1 VSTIAIV
8 VLLFAVAVAFDLLAR
23 RLGIARPV
31 LLIIGG
37 GLLAFIPGLPRLTVA
52 PDTIFL
58 LFVPPLLYQAS
69 LHASFRDFRTEWRSI
84 ALLATVPVLLTTIA
98 VAAVARALSPEYT
111 WAAAFTLGAIVAPP
125 DAVAAIAST
134 RRLRLPQRIVALLSG
149 ESLVNDATALVT
161 YRIAVAAV
169 VTGRFS
175 ARAAVPAFVL
185 AALGGVAI
193 GLGAGWLVGVL
204 RRRLPEAPEIENT
217 VSLLTPYIAYLPAAA
232 LGASGILAVVAC
244 GLYLARVGPSIVSPA
259 TRIMS
264 VGLWSVVTFLL
275 ESLTFMLIG
284 IELPQL
290 APALHAVS
298 ARHLAAMAI
307 LVVLTTIVVRLVWI
321 FPGAALSYIG
331 RQWPGWRGVLFV
343 GWAGLR
349 GGDSVVIALA
359 LPVAVASG
367 APFPARERTILQTF
381 AVIFGTLVIQ
391 GLTLA
396 PVARLLGLHADD
408 GQRHEETV
416 ARRAMLEAGLARL
429 DELARKGAPG
439 PLVEYLRVR
448 QTQKLRSLGQP
459 AGAPQRMPV
468 AAYLGARLAMLAA
481 ERRALLALRD
491 TSTIGDGV
499 MRRLQE
505 DLDLESVLLTHGSLD
520 SRMDDTDDDDDDGA
534 PESGGS
540 PPPAA
545 PDTPDRPEPAL
556 AAPVPSTHDPLP
568 TER

>member
-1 VSTIAIV
+1 MSTIALV
-8 VLLFAVAVAFDLLAR
+8 MVLFAVAIAFDLLAR

-31 LLIIGG
+31 LLIVGG
-37 GLLAFIPGLPRLTVA
+37 GLLAFIPGLPRFAIA

-58 LFVPPLLYQAS
+58 LFIPPLLYQAS
-69 LHASFRDFRTEWRSI
+69 IRASFRDFRREWRSI
-84 ALLATVPVLLTTIA
+84 ALLATAPVLLTTVA
-98 VAAVARALSPEYT
+98 VAAVARSLSPEYT
-111 WAAAFTLGAIVAPP
+111 WPAAITLGAIVAPP

-149 ESLVNDATALVT
+149 ESLVNDATALVI

-169 VTGRFS
+169 VTGHFS
-175 ARAAVPAFVL
+175 FRAAIPEFIV
-185 AALGGVAI
+185 AAVGGVTI
-193 GLGAGWLVGVL
+193 GLAAGWLVGVL

-217 VSLLTPYIAYLPAAA
+217 ISLLTPYVAYLPAFL
-232 LGASGILAVVAC
+232 LGTSGILAVVAC
-244 GLYLARVGPSIVSPA
+244 GLYLGRVGPSIVSPG

-264 VGLWSVVTFLL
+264 AGLWSVVTFLL

-284 IELPQL
+284 LELPQL
-290 APALHAVS
+290 APALHAM
-298 ARHLAAMAI
+298 AWQRLAAMAA
-307 LVVLTTIVVRLVWI
+307 LVALTTFVVRLVWI

-359 LPVAVASG
+359 LPVAVAG
-367 APFPARERTILQTF
+367 GRPFPARELTIFLTF
-381 AVIFGTLVIQ
+381 SVILATLVIQ

-408 GQRHEETV
+408 GQRAEETL
-416 ARRAMLEAGLARL
+416 ARRTILEAGLARL
-429 DELARKGAPG
+429 EQLAAKGAPG

-448 QTQKLRSLGQP
+448 QTQRLRSLGQP
-459 AGAPQRMPV
+459 PGAPQRMPV
-468 AAYLGARLAMLAA
+468 AAFLGARRAMLAA
-481 ERRALLALRD
+481 ERKALLALRNAGA
-491 TSTIGDGV
+491 IGDGV

-520 SRMDDTDDDDDDGA
+520 SRSEEQDDDDDGLDG
-534 PESGGS
+534 PVL
-540 PPPAA
+540 
-545 PDTPDRPEPAL
+545 PAL
-556 AAPVPSTHDPLP
+556 AAAGDNPIPP
-568 TER
+568 ER